1 MKFLFF
7 IFLILINNIKM
18 SGLILIGS
26 FYLLFVIFLV
36 IYKIIDPDGLNEF
49 FKNNGLFSDDN

>member
-1 MKFLFF
+1 
-7 IFLILINNIKM
+7 M